1 MKISDQQIEQIR
13 EATNIVDL
21 VGEHVRLRK
30 RGRNWTGLCPFHSEK
45 TPSFSVLED
54 RGIFK
59 CFGCGK
65 GGDVFSFVMQME
77 GLTFPEAAERLAKRA
92 NIELQ
97 NVSSDEDDRIK
108 SEREAIF
115 EALRAAAAF
124 YYRFLRAPEDQ
135 RAMDYLK
142 QRGLEDEILR
152 KFGLGYAPESSGLLT
167 AALTKQGFSTAILE
181 AAGILARKGGE
192 DATPH
197 AETYERFRGRVI
209 FPVFGATGR
218 IVGFGGRIMPGAP
231 KDIAKYINSPDTSVY
246 HKSQILYGLFQ
257 AKDAIR
263 RKGFAVLVEGYADVL
278 AVFQGGVENVVA
290 ASGTSLTIDQ
300 LGLLKRY
307 TTDVVLL
314 FDADAAGKNATN
326 RGIEL
331 AIQAGFD
338 VNTVVLPA
346 GEDPD
351 SFIRAKGAEAFEAA
365 LEHRQ
370 SFIETKAQFFE
381 EQGAFRDPGRMAA
394 AIRSIVET
402 IAKVPDAIK
411 RPLYIQRLGERFHLS
426 EQMLTIELQ
435 KMLANEK
442 RSAGPRVTHPD
453 AIPEDFPTQSAP
465 TTDYPREV
473 PAAEASL
480 LASMIE
486 DPRGVARLID
496 ETTFD
501 LDLITHPSVRE
512 VISFLMQEMESG
524 EVPTIAQLLDE
535 YREKPEYDLLV
546 RFGMTEHTF
555 SDRWDADVED
565 AASAPETKA
574 RQAMA
579 KMELARK
586 EQELTL
592 VRQRLSRVSS
602 EDDIATLLRESDVL
616 AQRIQLLKQTSF
628 VPMVPVVPDAT

>member
-21 VGEHVRLRK
+21 VGEHVHLRK
-30 RGRNWTGLCPFHSEK
+30 SGRNLKGLCPFHTEK
-45 TPSFSVLED
+45 TPSFNVLED

-115 EALRAAAAF
+115 EALRAAAGF
-124 YYRFLRAPEDQ
+124 YYRLLRAPEGK

-142 QRGLEDEILR
+142 GRGLEDEILR
-152 KFGLGYAPESSGLLT
+152 KFGLGYSPETSGVLT
-167 AALTKQGFSTAILE
+167 AALTKQGFSTEVLE
-181 AAGILARKGGE
+181 AAGILAHRDSG
-192 DATPH
+192 DAH
-197 AETYERFRGRVI
+197 DRSSTYERFRGRVI

-218 IVGFGGRIMPGAP
+218 IVGFGGRIMPGTS
-231 KDIAKYINSPDTSVY
+231 KEVAKYINSPDTSVY

-257 AKDAIR
+257 AKDAVR
-263 RKGFAVLVEGYADVL
+263 RRGFAVLVEGYADVL
-278 AVFQGGVENVVA
+278 AVFQSGVENVVA

-331 AIQAGFD
+331 AIEAGFD

-351 SFIRAKGAEAFEAA
+351 SFIRANGAAAFEAA
-365 LEHRQ
+365 IERRQ
-370 SFIETKAQFFE
+370 SFIETKAQYFE
-381 EQGAFRDPGRMAA
+381 EQGAFRDPGRMAIA
-394 AIRSIVET
+394 LRSIVET

-411 RPLYIQRLGERFHLS
+411 RALYIQKLGERFHLS

-435 KMLANEK
+435 KILSTERRTPPTRVAQVETIPDDLPANE
-442 RSAGPRVTHPD
+442 
-453 AIPEDFPTQSAP
+453 AP
-465 TTDYPREV
+465 PQPQEV
-473 PAAEASL
+473 PRSEASL
-480 LASMIE
+480 LEAMIE
-486 DPRGVARLID
+486 DPHVVAHVID
-496 ETTFD
+496 EVGFN
-501 LDLITHPSVRE
+501 LDLVRHPSVRE
-512 VISFLMQEMESG
+512 VISFLMQEIESG
-524 EVPTIAQLLDE
+524 ETPTIAQLLDE
-535 YREKPEYDLLV
+535 YRDKPERDLLI
-546 RFGMTEHTF
+546 RFGMTQNTF
-555 SDRWDADVED
+555 SDRWEAPIED
-565 AASAPETKA
+565 GPSVPEIKA

-579 KMELARK
+579 KIELATTERHLQDLRK
-586 EQELTL
+586 QLIGAIDQHEVAELQRETL
-592 VRQRLSRVSS
+592 
-602 EDDIATLLRESDVL
+602 AL
-616 AQRIQLLKQTSF
+616 AQRIQVLKQWTTA
-628 VPMVPVVPDAT
+628 PPVQTTP

>member
-1 MKISDQQIEQIR
+1 VKISDQQIEQIR

-92 NIELQ
+92 NIELTS
-97 NVSSDEDDRIK
+97 VSSEDDERIK

-115 EALRAAAAF
+115 DALRAAAAF
-124 YYRFLRAPEDQ
+124 YYRLLRAPEGA

-142 QRGLEDEILR
+142 QRGLEDEVMR
-152 KFGLGYAPESSGLLT
+152 KFGLGYSPESSGLLT
-167 AALTKQGFSTAILE
+167 AALTKQGFSNAILE
-181 AAGILARKGGE
+181 AAGILAHGDNG
-192 DATPH
+192 DS
-197 AETYERFRGRVI
+197 YERFRGRVI

-231 KDIAKYINSPDTSVY
+231 EKLAKYINSPDTQVY

-314 FDADAAGKNATN
+314 FDADSAGKNATN

-331 AIQAGFD
+331 AIEAGFD

-351 SFIRAKGAEAFEAA
+351 SFIRAKGAEAFESAI
-365 LEHRQ
+365 EHRQ

-381 EQGAFRDPGRMAA
+381 EQGAFRDPGRMAT

-411 RPLYIQRLGERFHLS
+411 RPLYIQKLGERFHLS

-435 KMLANEK
+435 KLLSARVSGSGFRPLAAVHLGAEDPNLPPDP
-442 RSAGPRVTHPD
+442 GPRSPD
-453 AIPEDFPTQSAP
+453 PGTIPP
-465 TTDYPREV
+465 
-473 PAAEASL
+473 AEASL

-486 DPRGVARLID
+486 DPSHVARLID

-512 VISFLMQEMESG
+512 IISFLMQELESG
-524 EVPTIAQLLDE
+524 EIPTIAQLLDE
-535 YREKPEYDLLV
+535 YRDKPEQDLLV

-555 SDRWDADVED
+555 SDRWDAVVED
-565 AASAPETKA
+565 ASSAPETKA

-579 KMELARK
+579 KIELAKNERLLGDLRQK
-586 EQELTL
+586 LLTTADSNQVAELQRETL
-592 VRQRLSRVSS
+592 ALVQH
-602 EDDIATLLRESDVL
+602 
-616 AQRIQLLKQTSF
+616 IQLLKQWTS
-628 VPMVPVVPDAT
+628 VPSVALGT